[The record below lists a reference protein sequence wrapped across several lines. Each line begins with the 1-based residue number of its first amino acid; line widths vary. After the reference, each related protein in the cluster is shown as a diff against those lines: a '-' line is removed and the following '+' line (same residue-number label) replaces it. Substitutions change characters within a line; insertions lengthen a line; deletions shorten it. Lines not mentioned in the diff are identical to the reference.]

1 MGKWDKVV
9 KNLPRRLGDDP
20 GHEAKVLAVRDAM
33 VADPDFE
40 KTGVNLA
47 REFAKV
53 RALREPLKQVASKL
67 QVQIDALELL
77 LESQFENEGVTS
89 VNIITE
95 PVSEA
100 VITELLEE
108 VRAAVTRVLLER
120 AAEENVRVQAEPYA
134 KVVDPAAYYAFC
146 SQHPDMVARMQYPW
160 GSTNSDLKALLE
172 AGEKEQP
179 GVEAQKL
186 VKVVLSRR

>member
-1 MGKWDKVV
+1 MGKWEKIT

-20 GHEAKVLAVRDAM
+20 GHNAKVLAVRDAM
-33 VADPDFE
+33 AADPAFE
-40 KTGVNLA
+40 KTGVALA
-47 REFAKV
+47 REFAKC
-53 RALREPLKQVASKL
+53 RALREPLKQVAAKL

-89 VNIITE
+89 VNIIAE
-95 PVSEA
+95 MIPDA
-100 VITELLEE
+100 VIDELLEE
-108 VRAAVTRVLLER
+108 VRAAIHRMLLER
-120 AAEENVRVQAEPYA
+120 APEENVRVQAEPYA
-134 KVVDPAAYYAFC
+134 KIVNPALYQQWC
-146 SQHPDMVARMQYPW
+146 LEHEDIRARMTYPW